1 MSLNGILIISTEC
14 KSECRPRAQALN
26 PALGPLSWPSH
37 LWSRQLCQGAGAGS
51 PGPGPGSSPGLAH
64 TCTMFASACLQW
76 ALEDRQGRDRPPG
89 LRGPAENGTPW
100 SRDACRCTWPAE
112 GPQPAAASPG
122 WPLVSLRSYGD
133 PIRGWHCKSTAR
145 LVAVGHPGAGLLS
158 FPGWPLFL
166 AWGEGGVPASPHLPS
181 QHKARKALPGRGNS

>member
-37 LWSRQLCQGAGAGS
+37 LWSSQLCQGAGAGS

-76 ALEDRQGRDRPPG
+76 ALEDRQGRDRPPRTEG
-89 LRGPAENGTPW
+89 
-100 SRDACRCTWPAE
+100 ACRERNPVVQGCLQVHLASRGSPACGCLSRMATSVPEILWGSHTWLALQEHCTACGRGASGGW
-112 GPQPAAASPG
+112 AAVFPG
-122 WPLVSLRSYGD
+122 LATVPGVG
-133 PIRGWHCKSTAR
+133 RGW
-145 LVAVGHPGAGLLS
+145 GAGLSS
-158 FPGWPLFL
+158 F
-166 AWGEGGVPASPHLPS
+166 AESA
-181 QHKARKALPGRGNS
+181 